1 MIQLLF
7 WLTTIINIAGLAI
20 SLCLSL
26 YIVTRTP
33 KSRRSWLA
41 ALTLWSLTCLFCY
54 NALSVVRPGGRTI
67 AWLRPVSIAVLP
79 LWYHLALV
87 LPPAWT
93 QQRFR
98 VYLPP
103 MRLPAVVQRR
113 LGRLSPIVSRSV
125 VLLAYI
131 LALVLL
137 ILGVLPLGQFTM
149 PDARP
154 PVLLSDR
161 TADQL
166 FPLSTAFLA
175 VLGSLALLNLWLG
188 LRGART
194 AIQKRGFVL
203 LLVATVLAGFGGLYL
218 GLGVSLSL
226 PLPSL
231 VSDFAVV
238 AAAALLGYTVA
249 ERNALLEGRDIVKD
263 LLYIALAIGSLT
275 ALCVLIA
282 QSLYVSGH
290 DFSFLSLIVI
300 IIAAISC
307 LMLYDGMR
315 TTLDRLFY
323 REQFRQL
330 RANLRA
336 LAREAGVG
344 QSLPKRLQAV
354 LSALCRTL
362 QASKGVLAIRQGAEF
377 VCEAAIGV
385 DLLGKTYRP
394 PSLAATEMVDLPRS
408 DTAGPEGMA
417 LLAPIYAGE
426 EQIGALVLGSKE
438 TGAPYSEDDLMLVDD
453 LVDEL
458 AAVIRASQLQ
468 EENVLAITEMVA
480 DFRERDRALQR
491 QMQQLLAEREG
502 RGRPIL
508 EGIGDKE
515 LVSFAEDALR
525 RLYDFS
531 YLGEQP
537 LAQLKVVDWHLQGRQ
552 EEFVTHLDRGKA
564 LSEVLTQALSK
575 LRPQGEEPKPHTVPT
590 REWHQFITLYDAYV
604 MGELNRD
611 IMSRLYI
618 SEGTFNRT
626 RRRAV
631 RSVAKALQ
639 EMEREASQRKAA

>member
-1 MIQLLF
+1 MVQLLF
-7 WLTTIINIAGLAI
+7 WLTTITNIAGLAI

-41 ALTLWSLTCLFCY
+41 ALTLWSLACLFCY
-54 NALSVVRPGGRTI
+54 NALSVVRPVGRTV
-67 AWLRPVSIAVLP
+67 AWLRPVSIIVLP
-79 LWYHLALV
+79 LWYHLSLV

-93 QQRFR
+93 QQQFR

-103 MRLPAVVQRR
+103 MRLPAGVQRR
-113 LGRLSPIVSRSV
+113 LGRLSPIISRSG
-125 VLLAYI
+125 VLLAYV
-131 LALVLL
+131 LALALL
-137 ILGVLPLGQFTM
+137 IGGVLPLGQFTV
-149 PDARP
+149 PDDRP

-161 TADQL
+161 TAERL

-175 VLGSLALLNLWLG
+175 VVGSLTLLNLWLG
-188 LRGART
+188 LREART
-194 AIQKRGFVL
+194 AIQRREFVL
-203 LLVATVLAGFGGLYL
+203 LIVATALAGFGGLYL
-218 GLGVSLSL
+218 GLGVSLDL

-231 VSDFAVV
+231 VSDLAVV

-249 ERNALLEGRDIVKD
+249 EHNALLEGRDIGKD
-263 LLYIALAIGSLT
+263 LLYISLAIGSLT

-282 QSLYVSGH
+282 QSLYLSGH

-323 REQFRQL
+323 REQFRKL
-330 RANLRA
+330 RASLRA

-354 LSALCRTL
+354 LSTLCRTL
-362 QASKGVLAIRQGAEF
+362 HAPKGFLALRQGDLF
-377 VCEAAIGV
+377 VCEAAEGA
-385 DLLGKTYRP
+385 DLLGKTYP
-394 PSLAATEMVDLPRS
+394 LPILTTVEMVDLPRP
-408 DTAGPEGMA
+408 DTAGLEGMA

-438 TGAPYSEDDLMLVDD
+438 TGVPYREEDLMLVDD

-458 AAVIRASQLQ
+458 ATVIRASRLQ
-468 EENVLAITEMVA
+468 EANALAITEMVV

-491 QMQQLLAEREG
+491 QMREMLAEREEQT
-502 RGRPIL
+502 RPIL

-515 LVSFAEDALR
+515 LVSLVEDALR
-525 RLYDFS
+525 RLHDFS
-531 YLGEQP
+531 YLGEQS
-537 LAQLKVVDWHLQGRQ
+537 LAKLKVVEWHLQAR
-552 EEFVTHLDRGKA
+552 EDEFVTHLDRGKA
-564 LSEVLTQALSK
+564 LSEVLTQALNK
-575 LRPQGEEPKPHTVPT
+575 LRPQGEEPKSHAVPT
-590 REWHQFITLYDAYV
+590 REWHQFVTLYEAYV

-639 EMEREASQRKAA
+639 EMEREASQRKVA